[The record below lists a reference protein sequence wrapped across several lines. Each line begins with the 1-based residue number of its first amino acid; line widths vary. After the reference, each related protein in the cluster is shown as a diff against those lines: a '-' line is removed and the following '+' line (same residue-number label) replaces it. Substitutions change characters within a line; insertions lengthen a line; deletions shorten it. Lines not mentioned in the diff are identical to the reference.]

1 LRQRG
6 SFGRGSEGSDSN
18 DERLLGKQEEKMST
32 QPMPSE
38 PCHDG
43 PHQELT
49 LLERARNGDPA
60 AFGSLVEPWRRP
72 LIGYIYRMVTHR
84 QDAEDLLQDVLVRVL
99 ENIREYRGEAP
110 FKSWLFGI
118 ATHVCLDHL
127 RRKKR
132 WRVEAQKIGED
143 EAKANPEA
151 LPQLME
157 LTRRP
162 EFRFEVREHIGF
174 CFSCVSRTLPPEEQ
188 AALMLKE
195 VLGFTSQE
203 AAGILGLSE
212 PVFRHR
218 LAAARQ
224 KMIGD
229 FEGLC
234 ALINK
239 KGVCYQCKALREI
252 SGEANR
258 GPDQVQI
265 EVAPGL
271 ALNPENLFDARLA
284 IVRDADLEDGRTRL
298 MHDMFFDSL
307 TKREESRP

>member
-1 LRQRG
+1 MA
-6 SFGRGSEGSDSN
+6 S
-18 DERLLGKQEEKMST
+18 
-32 QPMPSE
+32 QPQAQVSRE
-38 PCHDG
+38 
-43 PHQELT
+43 QELA
-49 LLERARNGDPA
+49 LVEKARSGDEA

-132 WRVEAQKIGED
+132 WRVEAQKIAEE
-143 EAKANPEA
+143 EAHADPEA
-151 LPQLME
+151 LPQLVK

-162 EFRFEVREHIGF
+162 EFRFEVREHIAF

-188 AALMLKE
+188 AAIMLKE
-195 VLGFTSQE
+195 VLGFTNQE
-203 AAGILGLSE
+203 AAGILSISE

-218 LAAARQ
+218 LSAARG

-239 KGVCYQCKALREI
+239 SGVCYQCSALREI

-258 GPDQVQI
+258 GPDLVQI
-265 EVAPGL
+265 EVAPGV
-271 ALNPENLFDARLA
+271 AVNPENLFDARLA
-284 IVRDADLEDGRTRL
+284 IVRDVNLEGGRTRA
-298 MHDMFFDSL
+298 MHDVFFENL
-307 TKREESRP
+307 TKREESRN

>member
-1 LRQRG
+1 
-6 SFGRGSEGSDSN
+6 
-18 DERLLGKQEEKMST
+18 MST
-32 QPMPSE
+32 EPS
-38 PCHDG
+38 
-43 PHQELT
+43 PHHLPDELV
-49 LLERARNGDPA
+49 LVERARGGDQA
-60 AFGSLVEPWRRP
+60 ALGVLLGPWRKP

-99 ENIREYRGEAP
+99 QSIREYRGEAP

-127 RRKKR
+127 RKKKR

-143 EAKANPEA
+143 ESKADPEA
-151 LPQLME
+151 LPRLTE

-162 EFRFEVREHIGF
+162 EFRFEIREHIAF
-174 CFSCVSRTLPPEEQ
+174 CFSCVARTLPPEEQ
-188 AALMLKE
+188 AAIMLKE
-195 VLGFTSQE
+195 VLGFTNQE
-203 AAGILGLSE
+203 AAGILSVSE

-218 LAAARQ
+218 LRAARE

-239 KGVCYQCKALREI
+239 SGICYQCRGLREI
-252 SGEANR
+252 SCEANR
-258 GPDQVQI
+258 GPDLVQI

-271 ALNPENLFDARLA
+271 AVNPENLFEARLA
-284 IVRDADLEDGRTRL
+284 MVQGADLESGRTRL
-298 MHDMFFDSL
+298 MHDLFFDNL
-307 TKREESRP
+307 TKREETRS